1 MEQIQP
7 MWKPLMFNYR
17 LKKKTSVVSS
27 GAYLEK
33 ELRSGQRKGHTG
45 LEGKCQG
52 HQEACLE
59 SLVVIYWKEN
69 EIQAHHLSC
78 WNVKLSVAPASRGL
92 WWTCLQI
99 TCQPFGISNGR
110 PCGCYGEVQLV
121 APGPTGILLGPRNAP
136 LQGTDPES
144 QHRKLFLCHDAMSG
158 V

>member
-1 MEQIQP
+1 

-17 LKKKTSVVSS
+17 LRKKTSVVSS

-33 ELRSGQRKGHTG
+33 ELWSGQRKGHIG
-45 LEGKCQG
+45 WEGKCQG

-110 PCGCYGEVQLV
+110 AMWMLQRSTTSGPWTNRNS
-121 APGPTGILLGPRNAP
+121 PGAQKCTVTGNWPWIST
-136 LQGTDPES
+136 QKT
-144 QHRKLFLCHDAMSG
+144 LFLCHDAMSG